1 MYADFTDLHAAT
13 WDYGTNRAHTPQEL
27 WRYSYPLRGDTVPAW
42 AVPLISLFS
51 PVAVILLHAACW
63 RQSSRLEAH
72 SAILAALSCVIT
84 TALVTNLIKL
94 GVGRPRPDF
103 VARCWPD
110 GNLRFDAQ
118 SGLPACAKGGADPAE
133 GRKSFPSG
141 ALVDLFS
148 CALLR
153 NHRSSLHAAARSQRP

>member
-1 MYADFTDLHAAT
+1 M
-13 WDYGTNRAHTPQEL
+13 
-27 WRYSYPLRGDTVPAW
+27 PAW
-42 AVPLISLFS
+42 AVPVISLFS
-51 PVAVILLHAACW
+51 PVVVILLYTFW

-72 SAILAALSCVIT
+72 NAILAALSCVIT

-110 GNLRFDAQ
+110 GRLEFDAQ
-118 SGLPACAKGGADPAE
+118 SGLPACAKGGANPAE

-141 ALVDLFS
+141 ALLLLF
-148 CALLR
+148 LL
-153 NHRSSLHAAARSQRP
+153 HCFLVHEISAAGSHTLAPACQPLQAAKVPHACMHAG